1 MGMDTEKVELSPQE
15 ARFLLGE
22 KYKKNPSLWFKDG
35 FFFFLVEVKFRVW
48 LNMCCGTLGKL
59 FNLTVVW

>member
-35 FFFFLVEVKFRVW
+35 FFFLGRSKVSCMVEYVLW
-48 LNMCCGTLGKL
+48 DLGK
-59 FNLTVVW
+59 VI